1 MCPNGRNCDLMVVG
15 VDESSK
21 SPMFDPSQDI
31 EKNEEQ
37 MGNNLVENQ
46 TPRGG
51 PTRKGCY

>member
-31 EKNEEQ
+31 EENEEQ